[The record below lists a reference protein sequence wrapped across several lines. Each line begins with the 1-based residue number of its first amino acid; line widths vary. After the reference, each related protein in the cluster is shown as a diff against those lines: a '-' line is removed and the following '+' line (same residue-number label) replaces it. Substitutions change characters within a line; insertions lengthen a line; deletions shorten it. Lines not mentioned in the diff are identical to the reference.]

1 MLTMRREDGFT
12 LVELLVVVL
21 ILGVVGGYTLQGLVQ
36 GMRTTDRVQSRLEA
50 MAELERATQR
60 TARDL
65 RRGLWSIAL
74 APGNVQPKACVVPAV
89 SSDGTRSTLR
99 ADDLSIVTMHSGQRF
114 RLRFRLDAG
123 RLRLSESRWNGT
135 GWTDLGTRTVIDG
148 LTNATQPTPLFTYL
162 GSDGKVL
169 AKSSGGEYTNLD
181 IAKLRKIEL
190 RLRTDV
196 RGEEPLE
203 LSTVISPR
211 NGGGSCPVIP

>member
-1 MLTMRREDGFT
+1 MLTARSEEGFS

-21 ILGVVGGYTLQGLVQ
+21 ILGVVGAFTIQGLVQ

-65 RRGLWSIAL
+65 RRGVWSIAL
-74 APGNVQPKACVVPAV
+74 APGGLQPKGCAVPAV
-89 SSDGTRSTLR
+89 STDGTKSTLR
-99 ADDLSIVTMHSGQRF
+99 DGDLSIVTMHSGERF
-114 RLRFRLDAG
+114 LLRFRLDAD
-123 RLRLSESRWNGT
+123 RLRMDESRWNGT
-135 GWTDLGTRTVIDG
+135 GWTALGTRTVIDG
-148 LTNATQPTPLFTYL
+148 LTNAAQPTPLFTYL

-169 AKSSGGEYTNLD
+169 PKSSGGEYTNLD

>member
-1 MLTMRREDGFT
+1 MLTARREEGFS

-21 ILGVVGGYTLQGLVQ
+21 ILGVVGGFTVQGLVQ
-36 GMRTTDRVQSRLEA
+36 GMQTTDRVQSRLEA

-74 APGNVQPKACVVPAV
+74 APGDVQPKGCVVPAV
-89 SSDGTRSTLR
+89 SADGKKSTLR
-99 ADDLSIVTMHSGQRF
+99 NDDLSIVTMHSGERF
-114 RLRFRLDAG
+114 HLRFRLDAD
-123 RLRLSESRWNGT
+123 RLRMSEARWNGT

-148 LTNATQPTPLFTYL
+148 LTNAAQGTPLFTYL

-169 AKSSGGEYTNLD
+169 AKSAGGEYTNLD